1 MVDKVSITAPD
12 PNTITDFLSQNRKN
26 SYLGDMMLVCEDGE
40 VKANQSVV
48 VANCKL
54 FRNIL
59 RDQPHCSSYQPVIY
73 LADQTIRNVSYL
85 LQYLYTG
92 SVEIQSQDEKRH
104 FFALAEDLQ
113 FEIKTSN
120 SLVIR
125 DHRKE
130 THTEEK
136 VLAERDPI
144 VC

>member
-12 PNTITDFLSQNRKN
+12 PNIIPDFLSLNRKN
-26 SYLGDMMLVCEDGE
+26 SYLGDMLLVCEDGE

-85 LQYLYTG
+85 LQNPIYKLYAFNFLLRELLSPVSREG
-92 SVEIQSQDEKRH
+92 LI
-104 FFALAEDLQ
+104 
-113 FEIKTSN
+113 
-120 SLVIR
+120 
-125 DHRKE
+125 
-130 THTEEK
+130 
-136 VLAERDPI
+136 
-144 VC
+144 